1 MHYFDNK
8 LTQDIADWLNTPE
21 DNRDVKAGADMML
34 SLNRN
39 RALYNTVLRNPAKY
53 MPKLVYELRKYLR
66 MRIDKV
72 TAADAAKIEA
82 QVLPRVEKMLE
93 QQPAISAE
101 DELPDASVAKGKRAD
116 HDSLPADIRALWES
130 NGQLHRRIVLLF
142 NELKAMSDA
151 LPCDRYEKVR
161 LLAEADKTYRA
172 NLERY
177 DSFVAP
183 AVADNSNV
191 AASDISAEKS
201 GSVDC
206 VVKAIGAA
214 RKRISQYRKQLS
226 GLGSDDPKRPEL
238 VEKIQSA
245 VDVILSSG
253 ADLSDATKTELRAEG
268 ISC

>member
-93 QQPAISAE
+93 QPTISSE

-130 NGQLHRRIVLLF
+130 NGQLYRRIVLLF
-142 NELKAMSDA
+142 NELKAMSEA
-151 LPCDRYEKVR
+151 QPCDRYEKVR
-161 LLAEADKTYRA
+161 LLDEADKTYRA
-172 NLERY
+172 NLELY

-183 AVADNSNV
+183 AAADSSKI

-201 GSVDC
+201 ASVDS
-206 VVKAIGAA
+206 VVKAVGAA

-238 VEKIQSA
+238 IDKIQSA